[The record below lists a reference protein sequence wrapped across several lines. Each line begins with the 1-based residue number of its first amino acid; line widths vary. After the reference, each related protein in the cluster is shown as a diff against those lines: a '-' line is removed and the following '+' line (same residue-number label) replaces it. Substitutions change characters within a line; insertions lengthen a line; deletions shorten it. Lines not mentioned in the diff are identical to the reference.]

1 MLGVSNAVLLFAL
14 GLGFFVCYFA
24 KKADDELKALG
35 RVVGL
40 IIMGLATL
48 FIFLNFIM
56 DPPSDYSAKR
66 PVSCVMHKGMM
77 R

>member
-1 MLGVSNAVLLFAL
+1 MCELSNGVLLLAM

-24 KKADDELKALG
+24 KKADDEIKGLG
-35 RVVGL
+35 RIVGL

-48 FIFLNFIM
+48 CILLNLINQ
-56 DPPSDYSAKR
+56 PYEYSRTR
-66 PVSCVMHKGMM
+66 PVKCYMHQGMM

>member
-1 MLGVSNAVLLFAL
+1 MCGSSNGVLLLAM

-24 KKADDELKALG
+24 KKADDEIKALG
-35 RVVGL
+35 RVIGL

-48 FIFLNFIM
+48 CIFLNLIGAGSNCN
-56 DPPSDYSAKR
+56 DSR
-66 PVSCVMHKGMM
+66 PIKCMMHKGMM

>member
-1 MLGVSNAVLLFAL
+1 MCDSGNGVLLLAM

-24 KKADDELKALG
+24 KKADDELKSLG
-35 RVVGL
+35 RVIGL

-48 FIFLNFIM
+48 CIFLNFIT
-56 DPPSDYSAKR
+56 PPQDYPVMRSAK
-66 PVSCVMHKGMM
+66 CFMHKGMM

>member
-1 MLGVSNAVLLFAL
+1 MCESSNGVLLFAM

-48 FIFLNFIM
+48 CILLNFIG
-56 DPPSDYSAKR
+56 PSDDYAGRRPAK
-66 PVSCVMHKGMM
+66 CVMYKGMM